1 MFALGAD
8 AVSGREIWLPPAVV
22 AVPVVRPVVPVV
34 VAAAVVT
41 IALVVAAVVAFAV
54 AVAVAASFVLS
65 GVALSNFFAGR
76 PMLPTRV
83 VGEVVSL
90 PLATTTDEFTSLLR
104 DVLDLGLTAP
114 ATFGDVSSSDSSV
127 ERLAPPLPACAP
139 ELSPPVAAGLAV
151 LPAAA
156 GEVESAAAVVG
167 AEAELAAAVALESEA
182 GVASVVAVWSD
193 HLAGHAVPDVGADG
207 WAATCGGDAGGGD
220 VSVAEV
226 AASSNASNGCVSVS
240 GVGVEACCHCEDAM
254 ESAALTS
261 DAELGTVEPLQSKW
275 HGCLLATHGPMACS
289 AKISSIQCVRFRLN
303 DAGRQ
308 LLRPLGQI
316 LPLARRP
323 GEVLRES
330 RDRGGADR
338 RSL

>member
-1 MFALGAD
+1 M
-8 AVSGREIWLPPAVV
+8 
-22 AVPVVRPVVPVV
+22 PVV
-34 VAAAVVT
+34 VAAAAVT
-41 IALVVAAVVAFAV
+41 VGAAVALVVATVVAF
-54 AVAVAASFVLS
+54 AVAASFVLS
-65 GVALSNFFAGR
+65 GVALSSFVAGR
-76 PMLPTRV
+76 PALPTRV

-114 ATFGDVSSSDSSV
+114 ATFGDVSSSDSPV
-127 ERLAPPLPACAP
+127 ERLVPPLPACAS
-139 ELSPPVAAGLAV
+139 ELSLPVAAGLAV

-167 AEAELAAAVALESEA
+167 AEAELAAAVAVEFEA

-207 WAATCGGDAGGGD
+207 WAAACGGDAGGGD
-220 VSVAEV
+220 VSAAEV

-254 ESAALTS
+254 ESVALTS

-275 HGCLLATHGPMACS
+275 HDCLLATHGPMACP
-289 AKISSIQCVRFRLN
+289 AKIPSIQCVRFPIQRRRAAASAPTRAN
-303 DAGRQ
+303 FAARPKARRRPAGKPRPWRSGPSEPIVCAGRGN
-308 LLRPLGQI
+308 P
-316 LPLARRP
+316 
-323 GEVLRES
+323 
-330 RDRGGADR
+330 
-338 RSL
+338 